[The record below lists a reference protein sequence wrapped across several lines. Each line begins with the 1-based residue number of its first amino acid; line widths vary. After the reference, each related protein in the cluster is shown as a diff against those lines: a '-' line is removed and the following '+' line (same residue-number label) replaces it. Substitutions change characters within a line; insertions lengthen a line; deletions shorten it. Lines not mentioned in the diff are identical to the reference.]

1 MADENKAMIRRG
13 ISTVAEVETAINE
26 KAREKYVDAQDAAT
40 RETAK
45 NYADERA
52 AMIRTE
58 FEQGDADVLA
68 EAAKAL
74 AEAITV
80 LKGGASTDYD
90 TFKKLQTK
98 IEAINEAISGTA
110 TPDTIDTLNEALAF
124 IREHQGEIESLVNT
138 YVRKEAIANDLTTDD
153 PTQILSAAQGVALK
167 ALIDAVT
174 VSLDGYVEKVN
185 GSGLMTDE
193 ERKKL
198 SGIEEGANAYEHPAS
213 HPASMIADTAEK
225 VMMTVEEREKLSGI
239 EEEANAYEHPAS
251 HPASMIADTAEKVM
265 MTVEEREKLS
275 GIEEGANAYELPVAS
290 GSVLGGVKVGAGLEI
305 DEDGTLSAP
314 GGSGGGG
321 YVLPKASA
329 ATLGGIKVGN
339 NLSIREDGTLDA
351 QAGSGGSGTGTEK
364 LVLPYIEPAYGDD
377 GVSLTNKEAFIEAW
391 GPVMKKYRAA
401 PDSSRLFMEMPSG
414 LTEEK
419 MTVPCLTTPMDTD
432 GQALLLSAYG
442 VICTPSERAAI
453 PVGVS
458 AGASLTFDT
467 SGEVTSVDW
476 SAYAPAV
483 SGTGMIN
490 MVLRKVYINAEDF
503 SKSGDELKTAMQPYI
518 DAIRSNPM
526 AEAVMLDAKNGWVVP
541 VAITRWMGDSDPT
554 GGSKYIL
561 QGNLHHAVENE
572 DEKIGG
578 VSSFVAVC
586 DVDASGT
593 IVTASSFSA
602 DSDWATDEAMNTAL
616 ANRMPIEEGW
626 AGNADDIENLVSK
639 PFGAK
644 NIPFAYYPF
653 LSFGG
658 GGYKAQFNALNN
670 SLQFRST
677 DESGAIREWVEI
689 WHAGN
694 FNPASKANAP
704 ATLQNA
710 DLNTLTSNGLYVAD
724 GAISNAPASTANCRV
739 LVIATSPYR
748 VTQIAQ
754 VYDAD
759 RLFFRRRIDE
769 QWQPWRELWH
779 AGNFDAQNSL
789 KYLGRGT
796 LLGQFGNGAA
806 GHGFTDH
813 DTPIGQ
819 SSSFLRFGMS
829 GYEVEICLGGYSS
842 WNNGWTRIY
851 FRCKDGDSGS
861 VSDWRE
867 FYHTG
872 NLAPAT
878 AAAAG
883 LMSAEDRIKL
893 NSVASALS
901 LPVVTEDMPT
911 TLEETDED
919 AARVMAVTP
928 QACIR
933 AQRAA
938 QYQMQTDELLYD
950 ALEAFARNHPEYSEF
965 AAWLEAK
972 DRIRQEFPKPGA
984 TEVADGPETD
994 GEPQTGDTE
1003 PAVEQKGGEE

>member
-40 RETAK
+40 LDTAK
-45 NYADERA
+45 NYADERE
-52 AMIRTE
+52 AMIRTD
-58 FEQGDADVLA
+58 FEQGDADVLT

-74 AEAITV
+74 AEAIAV
-80 LKGGASTDYD
+80 LKGGASVDYD

-98 IEAINEAISGTA
+98 IETINEAISGTA

-153 PTQILSAAQGVALK
+153 PTRILSAAQGVALK
-167 ALIDAVT
+167 ALIDAVAL
-174 VSLDGYVEKVN
+174 SLDGYVEKVN
-185 GSGLMTDE
+185 GAGLMTD
-193 ERKKL
+193 
-198 SGIEEGANAYEHPAS
+198 
-213 HPASMIADTAEK
+213 
-225 VMMTVEEREKLSGI
+225 EEREKLSGI
-239 EEEANAYEHPAS
+239 EE
-251 HPASMIADTAEKVM
+251 
-265 MTVEEREKLS
+265 R
-275 GIEEGANAYELPVAS
+275 ANAYELPTAS

-329 ATLGGIKVGN
+329 ETLGGIKVGN

-351 QAGSGGSGTGTEK
+351 QAGSGGAGTEK
-364 LVLPYIEPAYGDD
+364 LVLPYIEPVYGDD
-377 GVSLTNKEAFIEAW
+377 GGLTNKEAFIEAW

-401 PDSSRLFMEMPSG
+401 PDSYRLFMEMPSG
-414 LTEEK
+414 IGTEMAE
-419 MTVPCLTTPMDTD
+419 VPCQTVMTQDMGEE

-442 VICTPSERAAI
+442 AACI
-453 PVGVS
+453 PGGPGAAVPLGVF
-458 AGASLTFDT
+458 AGATIMFDA
-467 SGEVTSVDW
+467 SGEIMSVEYP
-476 SAYAPAV
+476 AYAPAMTD
-483 SGTGMIN
+483 TGMPN
-490 MVLRKVYINAEDF
+490 MVLQKVYINVDDL
-503 SKSGDELKTAMQPYI
+503 SKEGKELKNAVQPYI
-518 DAIRSNPM
+518 DLLRGNPM
-526 AEAVMLDAKNGWVVP
+526 AEAVMVDAKNGWVVP
-541 VAITRWMGDSDPT
+541 MVVTKWMGDSDLP

-561 QGNLHHAVENE
+561 QGNLHHIVENE

-586 DVDASGT
+586 DVDAAGKV
-593 IVTASSFSA
+593 VTASYSLR
-602 DSDWATDEAMNTAL
+602 DSDWVAAEAMNAAL
-616 ANRMPIEEGW
+616 A
-626 AGNADDIENLVSK
+626 K
-639 PFGAK
+639 
-644 NIPFAYYPF
+644 
-653 LSFGG
+653 
-658 GGYKAQFNALNN
+658 
-670 SLQFRST
+670 
-677 DESGAIREWVEI
+677 
-689 WHAGN
+689 
-694 FNPASKANAP
+694 KANAP

-724 GAISNAPASTANCRV
+724 GSISNAPASTANCRV

-779 AGNFDAQNSL
+779 AGNFNPDEKLTLQEGWNGDANTVDNLVSKPFGATNIPYGYHPFLSFGGGGYKAQLNALNNSL
-789 KYLGRGT
+789 KFRST
-796 LLGQFGNGAA
+796 NETGA
-806 GHGFTDH
+806 
-813 DTPIGQ
+813 
-819 SSSFLRFGMS
+819 LR
-829 GYEVEICLGGYSS
+829 EWVEI
-842 WNNGWTRIY
+842 
-851 FRCKDGDSGS
+851 
-861 VSDWRE
+861 
-867 FYHTG
+867 YHSG

-878 AAAAG
+878 ASAAG

-901 LPVVTEDMPT
+901 LPVVTEDTPT
-911 TLEETDED
+911 TLKEANDD
-919 AARVMAVTP
+919 AAPAMAVTP

-972 DRIRQEFPKPGA
+972 DRIRQEFPKPEV
-984 TEVADGPETD
+984 TEAAGGPETD
-994 GEPQTGDTE
+994 GEPQTGGTE
-1003 PAVEQKGGEE
+1003 PVAEQKGGEE